1 LDNKDYLNRGYS
13 VTFEK
18 DPNERKIPYLSK
30 YDVQSY
36 IEGIPGDMIQGGVLK
51 SIDGKLKIDLTT
63 GHITYSDGI
72 TETTIV

>member
-1 LDNKDYLNRGYS
+1 MDNKDYLNRGYS

-18 DPNERKIPYLSK
+18 DANERKIPYLSK

-36 IEGIPGDMIQGGVLK
+36 IEGIPAGMIQGGVLE

-63 GHITYSDGI
+63 GHITYNDGL
-72 TETTIV
+72 TETVII